1 MILDEFIDVA
11 KILKDSVCELAHEL
25 TGQEKG
31 PRFRL
36 GVALVTTV
44 LAMGVGVL
52 SNVIATH
59 TQKQP
64 DFAAQMKALDD
75 TERSIKELVAFV
87 ETQKQSLTES
97 QSIVEKLKNEEQK
110 LRPVVEAD
118 RQIVDAVLQA
128 QAARERSH
136 IWVDRVVYFL
146 LGIASSIVASLIY
159 TSIRRVVARRQ
170 GRNGMEA
177 QQGTEGDGPK
187 PAP

>member
-1 MILDEFIDVA
+1 MILDEFIEVA
-11 KILKDSVCELAHEL
+11 KILKESVCELAHEL

-36 GVALVTTV
+36 GVAVITTV

-59 TQKQP
+59 TQKQS

-75 TERSIKELVAFV
+75 TERSLKELVAFV

-110 LRPVVEAD
+110 LRPLVEAD

-136 IWVDRVVYFL
+136 IWVDL

-159 TSIRRVVARRQ
+159 TSIRRVVARRR
-170 GRNGMEA
+170 GRNGTEA
-177 QQGTEGDGPK
+177 QQGTEGDGLR